1 MAKNDVTTL
10 EPPCIVVN
18 SIRKKKN
25 QIKRFCAI
33 LLSIKLSNF
42 AIFVF
47 LYSTQKYVFLVKL
60 PLFNDESHIF
70 LFEHLLFY
78 DFISFL
84 LMSLFKD
91 HSSFFFLDVEK
102 LKEFWGI
109 INHIIMK
116 NLIQFT
122 TALFLLVQTI
132 GYSQTK
138 NTKTISEKQDTT
150 LKKQNKETK
159 ISTKNLK
166 KFIGKYILEEANF
179 TVEIVQEKDKMYI
192 ITEFSKDL
200 LTLKNETTLQELT
213 RGVDL
218 ELIKNN
224 KDALKFGQN
233 GYEAIIKR
241 VNSKKK

>member
-1 MAKNDVTTL
+1 
-10 EPPCIVVN
+10 
-18 SIRKKKN
+18 
-25 QIKRFCAI
+25 
-33 LLSIKLSNF
+33 
-42 AIFVF
+42 
-47 LYSTQKYVFLVKL
+47 
-60 PLFNDESHIF
+60 
-70 LFEHLLFY
+70 
-78 DFISFL
+78 
-84 LMSLFKD
+84 MSLFKD

-138 NTKTISEKQDTT
+138 NTKTISEKQDNT

-159 ISTKNLK
+159 ISNKNLK